1 MTPSLNA
8 SGPNIGRP
16 ASITFMRYWA
26 LFALFSTTMALLVVT
41 QAQAETVDSLRVML
55 RADASAGATGQAAL
69 LTRLEALVGLKLTPT
84 GTTRTGALLLALPGP
99 VAASDLT
106 VALGRLRD
114 DRAVLWAD
122 IAPQSETLRKARTK
136 AKGERGQK
144 LLLRLKAGI
153 APEWSTLAPRF
164 AKRIGVVLSVERQ
177 IGNVWVLRLAE
188 AQPADQLADLAALL
202 ETDEAVQYADPVLR
216 RFAQAPAP
224 APNDPL
230 FDQQWNLTDSVS
242 GINAQAAW
250 SLQKGSASMT
260 VAVVDTGVLPHP
272 DLAGRLL
279 PGYDFISD
287 PSRSRDGDGR
297 DANSRD
303 EGDWMDA
310 GDCGG
315 FPAEPSSWHGTF
327 VAGLIAANPD
337 NGIGIAGVDWNAK
350 ILPVR
355 ALGHCGGTDEDVF
368 EAMLWA
374 SGAQI
379 AGVPPNQNPAKVINL
394 SLGGF
399 GACGQAVQE
408 AVDDAL
414 AQGSVVVVAAGNQT
428 DDVSTFAPANCS
440 GVITVGAHN
449 RLGNLTFY
457 SNFGRRIDI
466 SAPAGDG
473 GTGDAI
479 ISLSNEGAT
488 IASADSYREGIGTSF
503 SAPLVAGTA
512 SLMLARNPTLTAG
525 RVLSIL
531 QGTTRDF
538 AGTGPCRLGNLCGIG
553 MLDAGSA
560 LSSTVPGTQA
570 APVGAVPVV
579 EYYNADLDH
588 YFMTTSAAEMAALDA
603 FGNGFQRTGYLFYA
617 YPDPMRGPASVRPVC
632 RFYAGPSQQINSH
645 FFTASAAECQFV
657 QQRWLGVWGLESAS
671 AFYIQVPD
679 DAGTCPADTLPV
691 YRFFNNRRDANH
703 RYSIDLSVR
712 RGMINRAWV
721 PEGSG
726 PNAVAFCSPI

>member
-1 MTPSLNA
+1 MTPSLIASTPNA
-8 SGPNIGRP
+8 ARP
-16 ASITFMRYWA
+16 TSITFLRYWT
-26 LFALFSTTMALLVVT
+26 LFAACSTVMALVAAT
-41 QAQAETVDSLRVML
+41 GARAETVDSLRLMV
-55 RADASAGATGQAAL
+55 RADATVGTVAQAAL
-69 LTRLEALVGLKLTPT
+69 LARLEARVGMKLTPT
-84 GTTRTGALLLALPGP
+84 GTTRTGALLLALPVP
-99 VAASDLT
+99 MAAGDLT
-106 VALGRLRD
+106 VALNRLRE
-114 DRAVLWAD
+114 DRAVLWVD
-122 IAPQSETLRKARTK
+122 IPPKPEMLRKAKTK
-136 AKGERGQK
+136 ATGERGQK
-144 LLLRLKAGI
+144 LLLRLKDGV
-153 APEWSTLAPRF
+153 APDWGALAPRF
-164 AKRIGVVLSVERQ
+164 AQRIGIALSAERQ
-177 IGNVWVLRLAE
+177 IGSVWVLRLAE
-188 AQPADQLADLAALL
+188 AQPADRLADLAAML

-216 RFAQAPAP
+216 RFAQAP
-224 APNDPL
+224 NDPL

-242 GINAQAAW
+242 GINVQAAW
-250 SLQKGSASMT
+250 ALQKGSASMT

-303 EGDWMDA
+303 EGDWTDA

-315 FPAEPSSWHGTF
+315 FPAKPSSWHGTF
-327 VAGLIAANPD
+327 VAGLLAANPD

-408 AVDDAL
+408 AIDDAL
-414 AQGSVVVVAAGNQT
+414 AQGSVVVVAAGNQA

-449 RLGNLTFY
+449 RLGDRTSY

-473 GTGDAI
+473 GTGDSI

-488 IASADSYREGIGTSF
+488 IPSADSYGEGIGTSF

-553 MLDAGSA
+553 MLDAGLA
-560 LSSTVPGTQA
+560 LASTVPGTQA
-570 APVGAVPVV
+570 APAGAVPVV

-588 YFMTTSAAEMAALDA
+588 YFITASAAEMAALDA
-603 FGNGFQRTGYLFYA
+603 SANGFQRTGYLFYA
-617 YPDPMRGPASVRPVC
+617 YIDLASAPASARPVC

-657 QQRWLGVWGLESAS
+657 QQRWRGVWGLESAA
-671 AFYIQVPD
+671 AFYVQVPD
-679 DAGTCPADTLPV
+679 DAGNCLVDTLPV
-691 YRFFNNRRDANH
+691 YRFFDNRRDANH

-712 RGMINRAWV
+712 RGMINRVWV